1 MTDKQRFTGHDFPYD
16 RPKIEDTPYDNSYDD
31 VSYVSMEEWR
41 APLDNWSKQLK
52 RDKRKR
58 LVINIIC
65 FIAGM
70 ALMYILCL

>member
-1 MTDKQRFTGHDFPYD
+1 MTDNKKRFTGHDFPYE
-16 RPKIEDTPYDNSYDD
+16 RPKPPSTTTYISE
-31 VSYVSMEEWR
+31 VSMEDWR
-41 APLDNWSKQLK
+41 SPLTQIEEQIKW
-52 RDKRKR
+52 DKRKR